1 MSTLALNWTTAYGL
15 LRTLYAPQAVI
26 HVGAGQ
32 GIGEIHAW
40 RTWDVPFGLSIEAD
54 PQRSR
59 GLKTPASERNHSP
72 PVVHTVVASSNDT
85 HPFYSAS
92 HPAEDGLLDP
102 MELTRIWP
110 QIQRLEARQI
120 TTTTIDSVVLTHA
133 GPEALMGAWLIV
145 DCLPAHELLAGA
157 KIMLRTAN
165 VVIARTLD
173 PEGVKQIAEAL
184 APAGFTVLASVE
196 TNHPAIKHVLM
207 VKEPSQL
214 QHALINSKE
223 RLRQLESESTSQ
235 KSMLD
240 ARTAELHAVKAEQR
254 SLSLAL
260 EAEKKL
266 TAEGYATRE
275 LSLKQIEQTNHKLQ
289 ASEAR
294 ARQFSAERDVQA
306 KLALQR
312 QAAIDALMQDKA
324 ALAAARDAEVA
335 AKHAMLA
342 QRDAES
348 KAKT

>member
-32 GIGEIHAW
+32 GIGDIHAW
-40 RTWDVPFGLSIEAD
+40 RSWDVPFGLSIEAD

-59 GLKTPASERNHSP
+59 GLKMPASGRNHYP
-72 PVVHTVVASSNDT
+72 PIIHAVVASSSDT

-133 GPEALMGAWLIV
+133 APEALMGAWLIV

-184 APAGFTVLASVE
+184 APHGLTVLASVE

-207 VKEPSQL
+207 VKEPSRL
-214 QHALINSKE
+214 QHSLISNE
-223 RLRQLESESTSQ
+223 ARLRHVESQSSSQ
-235 KSMLD
+235 KVMLD
-240 ARTAELHAVKAEQR
+240 ARTVELQAVKAEQR

-266 TAEGYATRE
+266 KAEGYAMRE

-289 ASEAR
+289 ASEAS
-294 ARQFSAERDVQA
+294 AKQFAAERDAQA
-306 KLALQR
+306 KLALER
-312 QAAIDALMQDKA
+312 QATIDALTHNYDRQ
-324 ALAAARDAEVA
+324 
-335 AKHAMLA
+335 
-342 QRDAES
+342 
-348 KAKT
+348 TT